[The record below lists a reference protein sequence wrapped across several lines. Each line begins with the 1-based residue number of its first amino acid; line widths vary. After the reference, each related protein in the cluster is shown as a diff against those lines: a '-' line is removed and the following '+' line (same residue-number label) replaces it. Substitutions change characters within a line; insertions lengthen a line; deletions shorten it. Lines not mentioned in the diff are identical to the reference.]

1 MDSNKIQNEQTNT
14 FSGGMNT
21 DAADHVLGND
31 QYRDALNLR
40 YVNNKESATGS
51 LKVIDGFK
59 SIYKTELGE
68 DIIETAQVGQYGIF
82 FTEDQM
88 EDVEEGQNRKIRVYR
103 FPIEKETISRDD
115 IKMIFGPCSDWNI
128 YEDKR

>member
-59 SIYKTELGE
+59 NIFSSIKKRLQRQHKLGSM
-68 DIIETAQVGQYGIF
+68 AF
-82 FTEDQM
+82 
-88 EDVEEGQNRKIRVYR
+88 
-103 FPIEKETISRDD
+103 SLH
-115 IKMIFGPCSDWNI
+115 KM
-128 YEDKR
+128 KMV

>member
-1 MDSNKIQNEQTNT
+1 
-14 FSGGMNT
+14 MNT

-59 SIYKTELGE
+59 NIFFKIEE
-68 DIIETAQVGQYGIF
+68 EVIETTQVG
-82 FTEDQM
+82 
-88 EDVEEGQNRKIRVYR
+88 
-103 FPIEKETISRDD
+103 
-115 IKMIFGPCSDWNI
+115 
-128 YEDKR
+128 